1 MPAEAAAGG
10 EGSRPTD
17 AAGGEHG
24 VVDPAGAAGHG
35 EGVVT
40 AEAAFGF
47 GGEVVVST
55 GSSYRASEFV
65 PFGRTL
71 VAAMCWYWME
81 RVLGGV
87 MVEGMMVCRV
97 VKLCCQLYPS
107 RSILAFKLE
116 FGSASRAPNFHKY
129 LQI

>member
-24 VVDPAGAAGHG
+24 VVDPAGAADRG

-47 GGEVVVST
+47 GGEVVVELAGGDDDGELVVST
-55 GSSYRASEFV
+55 GSLYRVGS
-65 PFGRTL
+65 TSL
-71 VAAMCWYWME
+71 SAADS
-81 RVLGGV
+81 
-87 MVEGMMVCRV
+87 
-97 VKLCCQLYPS
+97 CCCAC
-107 RSILAFKLE
+107 LAM
-116 FGSASRAPNFHKY
+116 
-129 LQI
+129 